1 VYLSKSF
8 TQQRNFPFLIRVLFL
23 NYDLHRTKKMNAAFF
38 CISYIISLMYVQ
50 MLTTKIDVD
59 YAFYTPSTF
68 RFDKRQFLYR
78 NQPTALFISNFLD
91 VAIPSMSDKL
101 EYLVKYSVAPPPSRD
116 YYGLKVVQNEV
127 PIIIIR
133 FPSATSS

>member
-1 VYLSKSF
+1 
-8 TQQRNFPFLIRVLFL
+8 
-23 NYDLHRTKKMNAAFF
+23 
-38 CISYIISLMYVQ
+38 

-78 NQPTALFISNFLD
+78 NQPTAPFISNFLD